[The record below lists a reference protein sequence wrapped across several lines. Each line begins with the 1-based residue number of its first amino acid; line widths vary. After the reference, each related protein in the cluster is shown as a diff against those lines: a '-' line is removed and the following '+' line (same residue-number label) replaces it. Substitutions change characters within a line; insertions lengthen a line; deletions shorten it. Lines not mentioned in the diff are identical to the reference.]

1 MLRHMPRAPVG
12 AEDSTMSTRTTP
24 ECPRRPGETGLL
36 GLSHLTSPRE
46 LAAAA
51 ARCPHMRAMTYSE
64 YGDPSTLELTDAPL
78 PTVGPGNVL
87 IRVERASVNPVDWKV
102 MSGGLDS
109 LIDAVFPVIPGWD
122 VAGVV
127 EAVGPDTPEFSPGD
141 RVASYGRKD
150 VIHGGTFAE
159 YVALPAVSVAE
170 VPDGVA
176 FEAAAGLPLAGLT
189 ALRSLETLELT
200 GADTLLIHAAS
211 GGVGYFAAQL
221 ARELGATV
229 IGTASPRNHE
239 KLRDLG
245 VTPVS
250 YGDGLVERVREIA
263 PDGVS
268 TVADFVGGVRE
279 ETLALLTEGG
289 RHISIADPSVEE
301 AGGRWVWVRPDGA
314 RLQTLLGKVASG
326 ALSVAID
333 RSFALVDAAEA
344 FEVSKAGTA
353 NGKLLIDATR

>member
-1 MLRHMPRAPVG
+1 MPSSAVIREGEGKALP
-12 AEDSTMSTRTTP
+12 ALP
-24 ECPRRPGETGLL
+24 CPGEFT
-36 GLSHLTSPRE
+36 
-46 LAAAA
+46 AAAM
-51 ARCPHMRAMTYSE
+51 RGPHMRAMTYSE

-127 EAVGPDTPEFSPGD
+127 ESVGPDTPEFTPGD

-159 YVALPAVSVAE
+159 YVALPATSVTE
-170 VPDGVA
+170 IPDGVE

-189 ALRSLETLELT
+189 ALRSLDTLAVSGE
-200 GADTLLIHAAS
+200 DTLLIHAAS
-211 GGVGYFAAQL
+211 GGVGYLAAQL
-221 ARELGATV
+221 ARERGATV

-239 KLRDLG
+239 KLQAIG
-245 VTPVS
+245 VTPVT
-250 YGDGLVERVREIA
+250 YGEGLAERVREIA

-268 TVADFVGGVRE
+268 AVADFVGGVRE
-279 ETLALLTEGG
+279 ETLAVLAAGG
-289 RHISIADPSVEE
+289 RHVSIADPSVEE
-301 AGGRWVWVRPDGA
+301 AGGHWVWVRPDGV
-314 RLQTLLGKVASG
+314 RLRSLLEKVAAG
-326 ALSVAID
+326 ALHVEIA
-333 RSFALVDAAEA
+333 RTFPLAEA
-344 FEVSKAGTA
+344 AQAFEA
-353 NGKLLIDATR
+353 NMEGSESGKLLIDATR